1 MKKAIIIPVYVR
13 LNRPEELAHSEGL
26 MLAKRA
32 VESLNILKDQDFILI
47 LPICFDLK
55 IEDEEDFFSDMDRF
69 LRQEFC
75 HLREGKTFLFSSHH
89 LKTLRRYLDQ
99 RGFRKLSSLTDLKG
113 YSKIRNTGL
122 LLAQMIS
129 MDAAIFIDNDE
140 VVEDPDFLR
149 IACEYLGE
157 TWNGKA
163 VDGKGGFYLNPDG
176 TIFLPPQRVWWRY
189 LWNKTKWMNRVWGKI
204 LSSKERLV
212 SSSMLLGGNLVLHRN
227 LFRGVP
233 FDPCIPRGE
242 DTDYL
247 INASE
252 LGFCLLFDK
261 ELRIKHLH
269 PERTNI
275 YFHEELRGD
284 IERFLYEREK
294 MKAGL
299 KIDLDPYPGYFLKGS
314 LYPKAILTSML
325 LSLNYLVK
333 GEWKRA
339 KGCFSHLNLF
349 FQKRD
354 GIWLKYLKFKADW
367 ERVMKTIQEEGMSEI
382 LKDCWI

>member
-13 LNRPEELAHSEGL
+13 LNRPEELVHSEGL

-32 VESLNILKDQDFILI
+32 IESLNILKDQDFILI
-47 LPICFDLK
+47 LPVCFDLK
-55 IEDEEDFFSDMDRF
+55 REDEEDFFSDMDRF

-99 RGFRKLSSLTDLKG
+99 RGFRKFSSLTGLKG

-129 MDAAIFIDNDE
+129 MDAVIFIDNDE
-140 VVEDPDFLR
+140 VIEGPNFLR

-212 SSSMLLGGNLVLHRN
+212 PSSMLLGGNLVLHRN
-227 LFRGVP
+227 LFRSVP

-275 YFHEELRGD
+275 YFLEELRGD

-299 KIDLDPYPGYFLKGS
+299 KIDLDPYPGYFLKWS

-333 GEWKRA
+333 GEWKRT
-339 KGCFSHLNLF
+339 KECFSHLNLF
-349 FQKRD
+349 FQKRE

-367 ERVMKTIQEEGMSEI
+367 ERVMKKIQKEGMNEI